1 MNPSLPSPG
10 RSADRRAYLP
20 HDRDTAIQATHGEL
34 MQGTCHSLATF
45 VVKRLARD
53 EQNSEITI
61 VSFQLSF
68 SVSRVCLTIRQCQQH
83 AFMCM
88 IISMQKTTALNQH
101 A

>member
-45 VVKRLARD
+45 VV
-53 EQNSEITI
+53 EIAI